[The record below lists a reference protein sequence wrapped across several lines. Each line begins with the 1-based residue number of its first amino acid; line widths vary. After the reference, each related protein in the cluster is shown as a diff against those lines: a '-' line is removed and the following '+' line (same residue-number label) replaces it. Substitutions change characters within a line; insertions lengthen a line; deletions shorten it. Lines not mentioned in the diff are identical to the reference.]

1 MAHKRVFKR
10 DARQVIAAEKNA
22 ALRKRHS
29 KLSAADSIYT
39 AADKV
44 RKQPK
49 GTALKERLNAGAASA
64 KVGKQQGRGQQDHK
78 NMRSA
83 GRDMKRT
90 ERKRKEQFE
99 SRQKAK
105 QHKTDF

>member
-1 MAHKRVFKR
+1 MDKRQKEAAAKNEALKKRVR
-10 DARQVIAAEKNA
+10 
-22 ALRKRHS
+22 
-29 KLSAADSIYT
+29 KLSGKKSIYT

-44 RKQPK
+44 RGDPP

-78 NMRSA
+78 NMRAAS
-83 GRDMKRT
+83 RDMKR
-90 ERKRKEQFE
+90 KDLIKA
-99 SRQKAK
+99 RQKAK